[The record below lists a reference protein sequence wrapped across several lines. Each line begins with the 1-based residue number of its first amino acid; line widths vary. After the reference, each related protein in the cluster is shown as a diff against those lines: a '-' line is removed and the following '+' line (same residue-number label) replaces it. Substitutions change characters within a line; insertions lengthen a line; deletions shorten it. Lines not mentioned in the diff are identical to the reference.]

1 MPFLEFF
8 DETLDINSTE
18 NYELSV
24 ELSPDNLSFCILD
37 TIRNKFIMLRS
48 SQPESDKKY
57 SADELGEMIRK
68 DDFLTRKYK
77 KVNVVTPSPK
87 FTLVPMLLFDPG
99 RKDEYFMFNH
109 ILEDKHI
116 ILVNK
121 LIEPDSFLVYSQ
133 PKAMNDQVKNA
144 WPGVNPLHHLKPF
157 FEHLTNSV
165 KSTSDHLH
173 IHVERDFF
181 NLILYSNNTLKFCN
195 SFTYKSISDILYY
208 TLNMFKSLGVRQ
220 EGTIFLSGLVGR
232 KNDLYSGLV
241 VYVRNI
247 KFSEPSGNFT
257 YSYVLN
263 ETDLFR
269 YINLISVVNCG

>member
-24 ELSPDNLSFCILD
+24 ELSPDNLSFFILD

-48 SQPESDKKY
+48 SQPESDKKF
-57 SADELGEMIRK
+57 SADELREMVRK

-77 KVNVVTPSPK
+77 KINVVTPSPK
-87 FTLVPMLLFDPG
+87 FTLVPAPLFDPG
-99 RKDEYFMFNH
+99 RKDEYFHFNH
-109 ILEDKHI
+109 ILHESHI

-121 LIEPDSFLVYSQ
+121 INDPDSFLIYSQ
-133 PKAMNDQVKNA
+133 SKAINELVKNA
-144 WPGVNPLHHLKPF
+144 WPNVAPYHHLKPF
-157 FEHLTNSV
+157 FEHLTTNG
-165 KSTSDHLH
+165 KSSNDHLH
-173 IHVERDFF
+173 LHIEHDFF
-181 NLILYSNNTLKFCN
+181 NLILYSNNILKFCN
-195 SFTYKSISDILYY
+195 SFTYKNMSDIIYY
-208 TLNMFKSLGVRQ
+208 TLNTFKSLGVRQ
-220 EGTIFLSGLVGR
+220 EGTIFLSGLIEK
-232 KNDLYSGLV
+232 KNDLYSSLV
-241 VYVRNI
+241 IYIRNI
-247 KFSEPSGNFT
+247 KFAEPSGNFT